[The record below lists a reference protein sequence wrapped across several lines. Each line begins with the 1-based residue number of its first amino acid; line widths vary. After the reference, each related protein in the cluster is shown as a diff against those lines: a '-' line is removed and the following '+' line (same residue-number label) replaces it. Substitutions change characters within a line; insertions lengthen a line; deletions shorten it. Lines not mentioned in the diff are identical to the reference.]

1 MLKYVGL
8 VRPRYML
15 GLFVALLL
23 LIPVACG
30 ESASPTPTGTPA
42 PTDSPTSVPTST
54 PSAIAPLTTATPPG
68 PTTIPAGGTAPTPT
82 AVPSPSASPA
92 PEVVGIHGGTAQMLA
107 FAPPE
112 AWDPHQA
119 GNLSANA
126 AASPLYNQVVE
137 YDPIRPDQI
146 IGDLAKSW
154 DIEDAGTTYIFHIID
169 GIKWQDGEALDA
181 DDVAFSIN
189 RMIEEGANRPRTG
202 LLRAS
207 LDKAEVVDSTTVK
220 VTLKNPSAS
229 FIRFLAVDF
238 MKVVPKHLID
248 AGTDIN
254 IWDNIVGSGPF
265 RKSEQ
270 RRGDSFTHER
280 NPDYFKEGLP
290 YWDAMTAHNIADPGT
305 AAAAFIGGRLDM
317 AYTGTSIQIDDANK
331 IVEDT
336 DDKFEIFFTDQTLGL
351 HMFANVEKE
360 PWDDLRIINALRLA
374 TDQDEMQKTFGDAFT
389 YGAPFPT
396 GSWYGRTPDELAELP
411 GYGGIPGS
419 TRTKEDDIADAKR
432 LLADAGYDP
441 PSTLGKRTL
450 LATGVTIEGD
460 RTQLWAAQMRR
471 NLGIEIE
478 INAVDVPTAI
488 GGFTSGNYD
497 LAAWGYSYNIPDPD
511 DWVNAIYGPGTRNYT
526 RWKDDRFLEL
536 FDQQTKEQD
545 RVRRAAILRE
555 MEDILVGVNGQ
566 DPYITTN
573 WSGGHQI
580 VGKHIRTAA
589 GGYVAKPS
597 GQIVNKNEHMWF
609 VER

>member
-1 MLKYVGL
+1 
-8 VRPRYML
+8 
-15 GLFVALLL
+15 
-23 LIPVACG
+23 
-30 ESASPTPTGTPA
+30 
-42 PTDSPTSVPTST
+42 VPTVI
-54 PSAIAPLTTATPPG
+54 PTATPLPVVTG
-68 PTTIPAGGTAPTPT
+68 LVPKYGGIIPMTGFANPTG
-82 AVPSPSASPA
+82 
-92 PEVVGIHGGTAQMLA
+92 
-107 FAPPE
+107 
-112 AWDPHQA
+112 WDPHLGA
-119 GNLSANA
+119 LVEDASAMSNM
-126 AASPLYNQVVE
+126 YNQLVE
-137 YDPIRPDQI
+137 YDPIKPDQI
-146 IGDLAKSW
+146 IGDLAQSW
-154 DIEDAGTTYIFHIID
+154 DLEDGVTYMFHLVE
-169 GIKWQDGEALDA
+169 GVKWQDGEALDA

-207 LDKAEVVDSTTVK
+207 LDNAEVVDSSTVK

-238 MKVVPKHLID
+238 MKVVPRHVID
-248 AGTDIN
+248 AGIDIN
-254 IWDNIVGSGPF
+254 LWDNIVGSGPF
-265 RKSEQ
+265 VKEEQ

-280 NPDYFKEGLP
+280 NPDYFKDGLP
-290 YWDAMTAHNIADPGT
+290 YWDAMTAIHIEDPGT
-305 AAAAFIGGRLDM
+305 SAAAFIGGRLDM

-336 DDKFEIFFTDQTLGL
+336 GDKFEIFFTDQTLGL
-351 HMFANVEKE
+351 HMFANVENE

-396 GSWYGRTPDELAELP
+396 GTWYGRSVEELAALP
-411 GYGGIPGS
+411 GYGGLPGS
-419 TRTKEDDIADAKR
+419 TRTKEDDIAEAKR
-432 LLADAGYDP
+432 LLAEAGYDP
-441 PSTLGKRTL
+441 PSELGKRTL

-478 INAVDVPTAI
+478 INMVDVPTAI
-488 GGFTSGNYD
+488 GGFNSGNYD
-497 LAAWGYSYNIPDPD
+497 LAAWGYAYNIPDPD

-526 RWKDDRFLEL
+526 RWQNDRFLEL
-536 FDQQTKEQD
+536 FDQQTKEPD
-545 RVRRAAILRE
+545 RAKRAAILRE

-580 VGKHIRTAA
+580 VGKHIRTEA

-609 VER
+609 AEQ